1 MDLPQVQIVEAK
13 LAAGQGQDQG
23 ISDIPF
29 DGPCAMTQVGM
40 INGEFIINPSNEQK
54 SVSDLAL
61 TVASTREKVIM
72 IAGQPHRGMLR
83 QDGRIRTRLQARV
96 ESHFIDYS
104 ELKADNFNGYFIDR
118 AKSLL
123 NLIEKAM
130 NKPVTD
136 RDAENTLE
144 QFGASLA

>member
-1 MDLPQVQIVEAK
+1 M
-13 LAAGQGQDQG
+13 AA
-23 ISDIPF
+23 ILKK
-29 DGPCAMTQVGM
+29 VG
-40 INGEFIINPSNEQK
+40 G
-54 SVSDLAL
+54 L
-61 TVASTREKVIM
+61 TEEE
-72 IAGQPHRGMLR
+72 
-83 QDGRIRTRLQARV
+83 LQARV

-104 ELKADNFNGYFIDR
+104 ELKADDLNGYFIDR

-136 RDAENTLE
+136 RDAESTLD

>member
-1 MDLPQVQIVEAK
+1 MPSEYLVAILKKV
-13 LAAGQGQDQG
+13 
-23 ISDIPF
+23 
-29 DGPCAMTQVGM
+29 DG
-40 INGEFIINPSNEQK
+40 
-54 SVSDLAL
+54 L
-61 TVASTREKVIM
+61 TE
-72 IAGQPHRGMLR
+72 
-83 QDGRIRTRLQARV
+83 DELQARV